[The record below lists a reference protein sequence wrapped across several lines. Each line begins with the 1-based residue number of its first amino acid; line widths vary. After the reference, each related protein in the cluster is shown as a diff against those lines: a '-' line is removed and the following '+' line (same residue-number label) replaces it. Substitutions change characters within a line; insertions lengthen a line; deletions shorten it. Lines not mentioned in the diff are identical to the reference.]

1 MRLSLGAELV
11 HSVTVAYVYFFFVLR
26 KKNATRSG
34 VKGRL
39 VVSVVYTSPFFPIA
53 DAANLSKV
61 VASGVLT
68 GPPALGAEA
77 SPPV

>member
-1 MRLSLGAELV
+1 MRLSRGAEFL
-11 HSVTVAYVYFFFVLR
+11 HSVTVAYVCFFFVPH

-34 VKGRL
+34 VNECL
-39 VVSVVYTSPFFPIA
+39 EASIIYTSPFFPIA

-68 GPPALGAEA
+68 GPPALGAEDN
-77 SPPV
+77 PPV